1 MRDET
6 IALHFGFDA
15 DPATKAVAVPIYQT
29 AAYQFD
35 TADHGAALFNL
46 EQEGYRYSRIAN
58 PTVAVLE
65 ERVAA
70 LEGAAGGLATASG
83 QAALYYAFANVAQ
96 AGQNIVSTP
105 QLYGT
110 THTLLHS
117 VLPGQGVAGRFA
129 NGDSAEALAACIDEN
144 TRAVF
149 CETVGNPA
157 GNICDIEAIAR
168 MAHAHGVPL
177 IVDNTVA
184 TPVLL
189 KPARHG
195 ADIILHSL
203 TKFMGGHGNA
213 MGGIVLDAG
222 SFDWMAH
229 KDRFPQFTT
238 PDTSYHGMVYA
249 ERFGRTAFIA
259 RARSV
264 YQRTTGAILSPMS
277 AFLLLQGIE
286 TVALRMERHVENG
299 RHVAD
304 FLRGDNRVEW
314 VNYAGFPESPYYK
327 LARKYLDG
335 RAPSLLTFGV
345 KGGFEAGKKFYDAL
359 GLVKRL
365 VNIGDA
371 KSLACHPASTTHRQM
386 PEAEQ
391 RKAGVAPETIRLSV
405 GIEHR
410 DDIIADLD
418 QALAAA
424 MRGQLRMAR

>member
-1 MRDET
+1 MHDET
-6 IALHFGFDA
+6 LALHSGFEA

-35 TADHGAALFNL
+35 SADHGAALFNL
-46 EQEGYRYSRIAN
+46 EQDGYRYSRIAN

-65 ERVAA
+65 TRVAA

-144 TRAVF
+144 TCAVF

-168 MAHAHGVPL
+168 MAHAHGLPL

-195 ADIILHSL
+195 ADIIVHSL

-213 MGGIVLDAG
+213 MGGMVLDAG

-238 PDTSYHGMVYA
+238 PDTSYHGLIYA

-286 TVALRMERHVENG
+286 TVALRMERHVDNAA
-299 RHVAD
+299 HVAD
-304 FLRGDNRVEW
+304 FLRRDTRVDW
-314 VNYAGFPESPYYK
+314 VNYAGFPESPYYH

>member
-6 IALHFGFDA
+6 LALHSGFEA

-35 TADHGAALFNL
+35 SADHGAALFNL

-83 QAALYYAFANVAQ
+83 QAALYYAFANVTQ

-117 VLPGQGVAGRFA
+117 VLPSQGVAGRFA
-129 NGDSAEALAACIDEN
+129 SGDSAEALAACIDEN

-168 MAHAHGVPL
+168 MAHAHGLPL

-195 ADIILHSL
+195 ADIIVHSL
-203 TKFMGGHGNA
+203 TKFMGGHGIA

-229 KDRFPQFTT
+229 KERFPQFTT

-286 TVALRMERHVENG
+286 TVALRMERHVENAG
-299 RHVAD
+299 HVAD
-304 FLRGDNRVEW
+304 FLRGDKRVDW
-314 VNYAGFPESPYYK
+314 VNYAGFPESPYYE

-345 KGGFEAGKKFYDAL
+345 QGGFEAGKKFYDAL